1 MSLNI
6 KNKRS
11 AVAGSTPTPAQ
22 LEDGEIGV
30 NYNSTDPAL
39 YIKDSTGTVVRIAGD
54 GAVGTTPAD
63 ATTTS
68 KGVVQLADAAAVTA
82 GTAGRVV
89 DAAQLK
95 VVADSVAAEDL
106 WDRSGTELTP
116 KTAGDDVFTSGDV
129 KVGNTTASPNIS
141 LNADGSAEFAS
152 DLTGDKRLI
161 VKGRGSNANV
171 GFGLF
176 ETGAGLGP
184 SISTG
189 GLARDIEF
197 YTGNGSTTVLH
208 TTFKADLSS
217 EFKGDMKIGGTLP
230 ASPNISLNADGSAAF
245 VGGVESAGGDITNNS
260 LIQLGTGTSN
270 KAGIKLFTDKTLP
283 GTAGITAQ
291 INASDGSAT
300 FAGSISGS
308 ASLLVGTNKTI
319 DSTQDSN
326 GLNFNNSLGQL
337 SIFGSSTANT
347 LFRCVKSN
355 GAGGASETVNIKA
368 DGTTLIGGTLPASPN
383 ISLDASGTGT
393 FAGDVVASNPATS
406 GQSLLGKHGAL
417 LITRVTS
424 NTDKCIRLTS
434 GGVEKVAIL
443 ANGSAEFAGDMKIG
457 GTLPA
462 SPNIELKADGSAS
475 FKSQAVN
482 IDTSGRLLVGT
493 SSNTDNYG
501 LQVDSANGNVAQ
513 FTRYGTDGASIA
525 IGSSRGTQGA
535 KTALGNNDYGGLVTF
550 KGYDG
555 SNFQT
560 LAWLGGVCD
569 GQAPASGDS
578 PGLLVFSTTAAGSN
592 TPTPRM
598 TIKEDGVV
606 AINASDS
613 PNGEVLFASSSVST
627 SGAAAFRVSPTSG
640 TYPAVIFY
648 DGINT
653 DCGSIDVDTTAN
665 TTAYTTSSDYR
676 LKQDVEPLVG
686 SIDRV
691 LQLKPCKWNWVNSPE
706 TKGEGFLAHEA
717 QAVVPESVT
726 GTKDAVD
733 DDGNPVYQGID
744 QSKLV
749 PLLTAALQEA
759 LAKIETLE
767 AKVAALEAA

>member
-1 MSLNI
+1 
-6 KNKRS
+6 
-11 AVAGSTPTPAQ
+11 
-22 LEDGEIGV
+22 
-30 NYNSTDPAL
+30 
-39 YIKDSTGTVVRIAGD
+39 
-54 GAVGTTPAD
+54 
-63 ATTTS
+63 
-68 KGVVQLADAAAVTA
+68 
-82 GTAGRVV
+82 
-89 DAAQLK
+89 
-95 VVADSVAAEDL
+95 
-106 WDRSGTELTP
+106 
-116 KTAGDDVFTSGDV
+116 
-129 KVGNTTASPNIS
+129 
-141 LNADGSAEFAS
+141 
-152 DLTGDKRLI
+152 
-161 VKGRGSNANV
+161 
-171 GFGLF
+171 
-176 ETGAGLGP
+176 
-184 SISTG
+184 
-189 GLARDIEF
+189 
-197 YTGNGSTTVLH
+197 
-208 TTFKADLSS
+208 
-217 EFKGDMKIGGTLP
+217 
-230 ASPNISLNADGSAAF
+230 
-245 VGGVESAGGDITNNS
+245 
-260 LIQLGTGTSN
+260 
-270 KAGIKLFTDKTLP
+270 
-283 GTAGITAQ
+283 
-291 INASDGSAT
+291 
-300 FAGSISGS
+300 
-308 ASLLVGTNKTI
+308 
-319 DSTQDSN
+319 
-326 GLNFNNSLGQL
+326 
-337 SIFGSSTANT
+337 
-347 LFRCVKSN
+347 
-355 GAGGASETVNIKA
+355 
-368 DGTTLIGGTLPASPN
+368 
-383 ISLDASGTGT
+383 
-393 FAGDVVASNPATS
+393 
-406 GQSLLGKHGAL
+406 
-417 LITRVTS
+417 
-424 NTDKCIRLTS
+424 
-434 GGVEKVAIL
+434 
-443 ANGSAEFAGDMKIG
+443 
-457 GTLPA
+457 
-462 SPNIELKADGSAS
+462 
-475 FKSQAVN
+475 
-482 IDTSGRLLVGT
+482 VGT

-767 AKVAALEAA
+767 QRLSDAGIA